1 MYSRTTLSKVRVYEI
16 DYESS
21 GAIASNENCIAF
33 TRQDSKDLQVV
44 VGLSHSSLL
53 IHDIE

>member
-21 GAIASNENCIAF
+21 GAIASNENCVAF

-44 VGLSHSSLL
+44 VGFLRSSFPVHFL
-53 IHDIE
+53 E